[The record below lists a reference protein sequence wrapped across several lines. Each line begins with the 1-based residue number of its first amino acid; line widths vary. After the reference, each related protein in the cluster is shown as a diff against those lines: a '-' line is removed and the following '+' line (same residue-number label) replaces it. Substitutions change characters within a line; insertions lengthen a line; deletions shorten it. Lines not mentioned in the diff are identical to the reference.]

1 MMRCPI
7 CARLMVWTLSHKVS
21 APLWD
26 CPACGAVI
34 LPTGKVLSLDNLNVR
49 LFAECLMQPGHKPG
63 TTRKETIDA

>member
-1 MMRCPI
+1 
-7 CARLMVWTLSHKVS
+7 MVWTLAHKVS

-49 LFAECLMQPGHKPG
+49 LFAECLMQPGHKPKG
-63 TTRKETIDA
+63 VR